1 MTEYQICALIVFTL
15 LVGLVFYAG
24 YRNGLN
30 DGHKAGIEEGK
41 AIEHADSTEAIK
53 EVQLQLDQARAHYKK
68 LYGHYE
74 RALSATK
81 LGEAERLTLL
91 EAAETLRIAADTFS
105 AFRTGKK
112 LERDARGQR
121 DKVIAITTLLEHTKQ
136 EKAA

>member
-1 MTEYQICALIVFTL
+1 MTEYQICALIVFIL
-15 LVGLVFYAG
+15 LVGIVFCAG

-30 DGHKAGIEEGK
+30 DGRTSGIEEGK
-41 AIEHADSTEAIK
+41 TIEHADSTEAIR

-91 EAAETLRIAADTFS
+91 EAAETLRIAADTFR

-112 LERDARGQR
+112 LERDARAHR
-121 DKVIAITTLLEHTKQ
+121 EKLLELAAMLSADQ
-136 EKAA
+136 EKVA

>member
-24 YRNGLN
+24 YRNGLK
-30 DGHKAGIEEGK
+30 DGRTSGIEEDK
-41 AIEHADSTEAIK
+41 AIEHADSTEALR

-74 RALSATK
+74 HALSATK
-81 LGEAERLTLL
+81 LGKAERLTLL
-91 EAAETLRIAADTFS
+91 EVADTLRIAADTFS

-112 LERDARGQR
+112 LEKDARGQR
-121 DKVIAITTLLEHTKQ
+121 DKVIAITTLMEHTKQ